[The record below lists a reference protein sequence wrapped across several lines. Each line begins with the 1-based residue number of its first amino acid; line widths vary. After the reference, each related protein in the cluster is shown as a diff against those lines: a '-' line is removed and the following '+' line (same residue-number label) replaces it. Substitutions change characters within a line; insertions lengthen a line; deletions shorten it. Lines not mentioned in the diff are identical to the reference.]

1 LIDPPV
7 PPVSTVP
14 PTSTARGVFTFA
26 AADDPAIATEAVRP
40 LDADLAD
47 LGWDAGFNAL
57 YRSELEQLDP
67 GVRGSALPGRVLR
80 RDKTVCAVGLAS
92 GVRQMTIAP
101 ALLGSPMDA
110 PTTGDFVVVIDGE
123 IRAVLERRTS
133 VMRSGHRDLSAQ
145 VLAANVE
152 TVLAVSSLANTFRPR
167 RIERLLVIAWQ
178 TGAIPIVV
186 LTKADC
192 CEDAGKMYDAA
203 VAVAPGCAVHVV
215 SAITGE
221 GMEGLAAELAPRTT
235 AVMIGSS
242 GAGKS
247 TLANALSDGQAGLA
261 TADIRSDGKGRHTTV
276 TRELV
281 RLSNGALMIDTP
293 GLRAI
298 GLWDAEEALA
308 DAFSDIDELALGCR
322 FNDCAHD
329 REPGCAVNEA
339 IAGGQMDAARLESY
353 RRLQREQRRLA
364 ARHDARLRQERAAEL
379 RAFNKQQKQ
388 RFYR

>member
-1 LIDPPV
+1 LIESSDPLASPSPASLPV
-7 PPVSTVP
+7 TSSSANGPRASD
-14 PTSTARGVFTFA
+14 PTSRVALS
-26 AADDPAIATEAVRP
+26 I
-40 LDADLAD
+40 AD
-47 LGWDAGFNAL
+47 LGWDAGFQSV
-57 YRSELEQLDP
+57 YETELESLDS
-67 GVRGSALPGRVLR
+67 SARESAVPGRVLR

-92 GVRQMTIAP
+92 GIRQLTIAP
-101 ALLGSPMDA
+101 ALLASPMDA
-110 PTTGDFVVVIDGE
+110 PTTGDFVVVVGGE
-123 IRAVLERRTS
+123 IRAVVERRTS
-133 VMRSGHRDLSAQ
+133 VMRAGYRDLGAQ

-152 TVLAVSSLANTFRPR
+152 TVLAVSSLANSFRAR

-192 CEDAGKMYDAA
+192 CRDARAIYDAA
-203 VAVAPGCAVHVV
+203 VAIAPGCAVHVV

-221 GMEGLAAELAPRTT
+221 GVSGLAAELAPRTT
-235 AVMIGSS
+235 SVMIGSS

-261 TADIRSDGKGRHTTV
+261 TAEIRSDGKGRHTTV

-281 RLSNGALMIDTP
+281 QLANGALMIDTP

-308 DAFSDIDELALGCR
+308 DAFSDIEELALGCR

-329 REPGCAVNEA
+329 REPGCAVSEA
-339 IAGGQMDAARLESY
+339 IAHGQLESARLESY

-364 ARHDARLRQERAAEL
+364 ARNDVRLRAERAAEL
-379 RAFNKQQKQ
+379 RAFNKRQKQ
-388 RFYR
+388 QFYR

>member
-1 LIDPPV
+1 MDGGRL
-7 PPVSTVP
+7 
-14 PTSTARGVFTFA
+14 
-26 AADDPAIATEAVRP
+26 
-40 LDADLAD
+40 LDGNLAD
-47 LGWDAGFNAL
+47 LGWDAGFDAL
-57 YRSELEQLDP
+57 YRSELERLAP
-67 GVRGSALPGRVLR
+67 GIRDAALAGRVLR
-80 RDKTVCAVGLAS
+80 RDKTVCSVGLAS
-92 GVRQMTIAP
+92 GIRQMTIAP

-110 PTTGDFVVVIDGE
+110 PTAGDFVVAIDGE

-152 TVLAVSSLANTFRPR
+152 AVLAVSSLANTFRPR

-178 TGAIPIVV
+178 TGAVPIVV

-215 SAITGE
+215 SAITGA
-221 GMEGLAAELAPRTT
+221 GMDGLAAELAPRTT

-298 GLWDAEEALA
+298 GLWEAEEALA

-329 REPGCAVNEA
+329 REPGCAVNES
-339 IAGGQMDAARLESY
+339 IASGKMDAARLESY

-364 ARHDARLRQERAAEL
+364 ARNDARLRQERAAEL
-379 RAFNKQQKQ
+379 RSFNKQQKQ